1 MNPLFP
7 SFLTRLMHDKGLVTI
22 YIHICTFPCIDI
34 HIDIYVYI
42 HGIISQVEKA
52 KEAIDRVEAAQLE
65 WILRALALSPAAPR
79 ATSKGKK
86 CSGEGCTF
94 LAFGAFSSYLITSL
108 NLYKQTSTLDQIE
121 SRVFMCRTFA
131 QNKTKSWTRMDDP
144 TY

>member
-1 MNPLFP
+1 MALCECDLLMN
-7 SFLTRLMHDKGLVTI
+7 GLIEIYLYTTI
-22 YIHICTFPCIDI
+22 F
-34 HIDIYVYI
+34 
-42 HGIISQVEKA
+42 SQVEKA

-108 NLYKQTSTLDQIE
+108 NLQKTIKLDQIE
-121 SRVFMCRTFA
+121 SWVYV
-131 QNKTKSWTRMDDP
+131 QNICTRQQIPEEDGWP
-144 TY
+144 NI